1 MKLSPPKKFI
11 FSTFEWKNLE
21 FITFVDMNMKN
32 FIQLLI
38 CIFSCF
44 SLYAQE
50 IFSKRSPFLYAT
62 GVATYYFWEEDSS
75 GIILP
80 NSMVKP
86 YNLNTVVS
94 CTGKEKKHDLDT
106 KTIVE
111 ATKAFV
117 NDHSAKNEGIYKWKT
132 DSTKVKIGLKRTFAN
147 DYCSVVFRKKN
158 KSWTS
163 SQQQSVLYFSAET
176 NGAIRFTG
184 SSDTIKLYKD
194 GFLAHLKG
202 HYVVYTFLDE
212 SNNIGAQRVYNYYGE
227 DVTDQLLQQQTT
239 TPIRALVFINGYRGP
254 QRENDPSDN
263 LVQQN
268 DRYTYWFKF
277 DERMK
282 ERMKP
287 AVTYYL
293 DASFSVK
300 TSTHQSE
307 LGFAWSWLKTKLTR
321 NNNKSKRAYQ
331 RLNTFENV
339 AGFNYRKEQG
349 KIAGKAFIYAIR
361 NSPSALI
368 TKDTVDIVCHSMGYS
383 YMLGM
388 LEVIQEELVLGKC
401 FIIAPENAFIEGYDW
416 NKFISVWQYGSN
428 LDQTYPDPVKE
439 QDGVAPQFAVKGIE
453 NLTYPKGGRVFIP
466 TDWPNKAFIHSHMI
480 YSYDWM
486 FDRIFKGMPGYVGK

>member
-1 MKLSPPKKFI
+1 MRFLF
-11 FSTFEWKNLE
+11 NLLV
-21 FITFVDMNMKN
+21 TS
-32 FIQLLI
+32 LLF
-38 CIFSCF
+38 C
-44 SLYAQE
+44 SLHAQE
-50 IFSKRSPFLYAT
+50 ISSKRPQFLHTA
-62 GVATYYFWEEDSS
+62 GLATYYFWEEDSS
-75 GIILP
+75 GFIVP

-86 YNLNTVVS
+86 YILNTNVAY
-94 CTGKEKKHDLDT
+94 TGKERNHHFDT
-106 KTIVE
+106 KTLIE
-111 ATKAFV
+111 ATKAFI
-117 NDHSAKNEGIYKWKT
+117 NDHTAKDEDVYKWKT
-132 DSTKVKIGLKRTFAN
+132 DSSKVKIGFKRELASA
-147 DYCSVVFRKKN
+147 YCSVLFTKRGEK
-158 KSWTS
+158 WS
-163 SQQQSVLYFSAET
+163 SSKEQSVLYFSAET

-184 SSDTIKLYKD
+184 SSDSIKLSREGIQVK
-194 GFLAHLKG
+194 LNG
-202 HYVVYTFLDE
+202 HFVVYSFLDDQLQV
-212 SNNIGAQRVYNYYGE
+212 SAQRVYNYYGE
-227 DVTDQLLQQQTT
+227 DVTEQLTQQQTT
-239 TPIRALVFINGYRGP
+239 TPIRALLFINGYRGP
-254 QRENDPSDN
+254 QREKDPSDN

-282 ERMKP
+282 ERMEP

-349 KIAGKAFIYAIR
+349 KIAGKAFLYAIC

-368 TKDTVDIVCHSMGYS
+368 TKDTIDIVCHSMGYS
-383 YMLGM
+383 YMLGL
-388 LEVIQEELVLGKC
+388 LEVIQDKVVLGKC
-401 FIIAPENAFIEGYDW
+401 FIMAPENAYIEGYDW

-428 LDQTYPDPVKE
+428 LDQTNPDPVKE

-453 NLTYPKGGRVFIP
+453 NLSYPKGGRVFIP
-466 TDWPNKAFIHSHMI
+466 SDWPNKAFIHSHMV